1 MRERRRHPR
10 VLLRKPILATAG
22 TTPVFILDAS
32 RGGLRVAHS
41 TQLPPGGAIC
51 RISLPA
57 DDGMVSVDCAIVRT
71 TMQHANQA
79 AEALFH
85 SGLKILTP
93 DDVAAQRVRDAIGV
107 SEK

>member
-22 TTPVFILDAS
+22 STPVFILDAS
-32 RGGLRVAHS
+32 RGGMRVAHS
-41 TQLPPGGAIC
+41 TQLPSGGAIC

-85 SGLKILTP
+85 SGLEILTP
-93 DDVAAQRVRDAIGV
+93 DDPTAQRVRDAIGA
-107 SEK
+107 SDK

>member
-10 VLLRKPILATAG
+10 VLLRKPVLATAG

-79 AEALFH
+79 AAALFH

-93 DDVAAQRVRDAIGV
+93 DDAAAQRVRDAIGA
-107 SEK
+107 SDK

>member
-1 MRERRRHPR
+1 MKERRRHPR

-22 TTPVFILDAS
+22 STPVFILDAS
-32 RGGLRVAHS
+32 RGGLRIAHS
-41 TQLPPGGAIC
+41 KQLPNGGAIC
-51 RISLPA
+51 RVSLPA

-93 DDVAAQRVRDAIGV
+93 DDATAVKVREVIGV
-107 SEK
+107 TEK

>member
-22 TTPVFILDAS
+22 STPVFILDAS
-32 RGGLRVAHS
+32 RGGMRIAHS
-41 TQLPPGGAIC
+41 KQLPNGGAIC
-51 RISLPA
+51 RVSLPGK
-57 DDGMVSVDCAIVRT
+57 DGTVSVDCAIVRT

-85 SGLKILTP
+85 SGLKILDP
-93 DDVAAQRVRDAIGV
+93 DETTAQKVRDAIGV
-107 SEK
+107 GEK